1 MRSTSEE
8 LLQII
13 YLYKDSPQKD
23 DRLATY
29 CPPKGGDNRGDG
41 CSIDPSFGVGAE
53 GFADKAVNLNPSIPW
68 PVRGVVNSGELP
80 STCVIRCKEV
90 ETTSTQSADSTQNNA
105 VISKGVDFEVIS
117 NVVHGSR
124 HRIKAK
130 RGQEKKVQPELRNHS
145 N

>member
-1 MRSTSEE
+1 MRSTSEA

-13 YLYKDSPQKD
+13 YLYKDGPQKD

-53 GFADKAVNLNPSIPW
+53 GFAGKAANLNPSIPW

-80 STCVIRCKEV
+80 STYVTRCKQV
-90 ETTSTQSADSTQNNA
+90 ETT
-105 VISKGVDFEVIS
+105 
-117 NVVHGSR
+117 
-124 HRIKAK
+124 
-130 RGQEKKVQPELRNHS
+130 
-145 N
+145 